1 MSCQSTI
8 SVSYRA
14 KLTALGLWVSI
25 LCSSLTLCSALLL
38 SHASFGNQSP
48 PFLSLSFSVQK
59 KLVLTF
65 HTSTP
70 AACKHLW
77 KCGVENQAFY
87 KCVCHRNTCLLTEL
101 VVVWVEA
108 VNMVSV
114 KNGTPRTLI
123 WKTLLR
129 LRSLCRSHYHSKA
142 AAAIALQSEVENVLK
157 CECSLCKLS
166 LCVTEMNILYN
177 TSWNITIQCK
187 NTSRCDAISWNY
199 PMLMHDTAIQR
210 ETIQYVRYMRQ
221 YKMYFVVV
229 LVKFSFRLYSLLWTT
244 LKVVWHDFLNFA

>member
-14 KLTALGLWVSI
+14 KLPAFRRWVSI

-38 SHASFGNQSP
+38 IHASFGNQSL

-87 KCVCHRNTCLLTEL
+87 KCVCHRNTFLLTEL
-101 VVVWVEA
+101 VLVWVEA
-108 VNMVSV
+108 VNIVSV
-114 KNGTPRTLI
+114 KSGAPRKLI
-123 WKTLLR
+123 WKHIWVYVHSAGHFIILR
-129 LRSLCRSHYHSKA
+129 PPPSHFSLKLKMSLSVNA
-142 AAAIALQSEVENVLK
+142 A
-157 CECSLCKLS
+157 
-166 LCVTEMNILYN
+166 CVN
-177 TSWNITIQCK
+177 
-187 NTSRCDAISWNY
+187 
-199 PMLMHDTAIQR
+199 
-210 ETIQYVRYMRQ
+210 
-221 YKMYFVVV
+221 
-229 LVKFSFRLYSLLWTT
+229 
-244 LKVVWHDFLNFA
+244 